1 MSRIKSLGTVLIL
14 SVVLVIAA
22 AVAGIVLYVS
32 KSSYNISL
40 HLEQQAMEQI
50 SSATQ
55 MSLDRYIEGTKTIVD
70 SLAAQ
75 KALTEAFEGDPKR
88 AKDRLREYIKIHKEY
103 WALFIFDANG
113 VILAGYNAKG
123 DDLTGQSRAD
133 RDYVKAVLGGQDLF
147 LAKEV
152 IKAKSGDGD
161 LLIFSVARAVK
172 DANGKVLGGVGAFPK
187 WETFTQAF
195 IDPPRFGERG
205 YGFMLDA
212 KGRIIAH
219 ALDKSLM
226 LKDIS
231 DLDFVRKSL
240 ELKNGTLFYDWKG
253 EEKFMTVSTDPDTGW
268 VVCMS
273 AYVDEMT
280 AQARTQRNVLIG
292 IGLAALL
299 ALVGGITL
307 LVRRQVASPI
317 NEIKNFTKA
326 IAEGDLKAELGAT
339 FHYELADLAQN
350 IRAMVA
356 ELKVKLG
363 FAQGV
368 LSGIVLPA
376 AAVDKDN
383 RVTFVNP
390 EMLETLELTGTPSTY
405 LGQTSGTMIY
415 NDEKRDT
422 LSLKALRENKKLQ
435 AEVGYDTRS
444 GTHKVFDVTSTPIH
458 DLDGNLLGTLAL
470 WFELTDIREQQKK
483 IEEQNQRIARA
494 AAAANTVSDQVA
506 SASEE
511 LAAQIEQSSRGSD
524 EQRERTAEAATAME
538 EMNSTVMEVARSAGT
553 ASDLA
558 DQAKQKA
565 QQGADLVNQV
575 VETISGV
582 ERQSMAL
589 KTDMTELGKQA
600 EGIGQIMNVIS
611 DIADQ
616 TNLLALNAAIEAA
629 RAGDAGRGFAVV
641 ADEVRKLAEKTM
653 HATNEVGD
661 YIRAV
666 QESARKNIQNTET
679 ATQAVQTSTQ
689 LAHRSGEAL
698 REIVGMVDSTADQVR
713 GIATASEEQS
723 AASEEIS
730 RSTEQINRIAA
741 ETAEAMRQSGQA
753 VSDLARLA
761 SDLKGIISDM
771 NKS

>member
-1 MSRIKSLGTVLIL
+1 
-14 SVVLVIAA
+14 
-22 AVAGIVLYVS
+22 
-32 KSSYNISL
+32 
-40 HLEQQAMEQI
+40 
-50 SSATQ
+50 
-55 MSLDRYIEGTKTIVD
+55 
-70 SLAAQ
+70 
-75 KALTEAFEGDPKR
+75 
-88 AKDRLREYIKIHKEY
+88 
-103 WALFIFDANG
+103 
-113 VILAGYNAKG
+113 
-123 DDLTGQSRAD
+123 
-133 RDYVKAVLGGQDLF
+133 
-147 LAKEV
+147 
-152 IKAKSGDGD
+152 
-161 LLIFSVARAVK
+161 
-172 DANGKVLGGVGAFPK
+172 
-187 WETFTQAF
+187 
-195 IDPPRFGERG
+195 
-205 YGFMLDA
+205 MLDA

-219 ALDKSLM
+219 ALDKSLI

-231 DLDFVRKSL
+231 DQDFVRKSL

-280 AQARTQRNVLIG
+280 AQARTQRNVLAG
-292 IGLAALL
+292 IGLVALL
-299 ALVGGITL
+299 ALVGAITL

-350 IRAMVA
+350 IRAMVT

-390 EMLETLELTGTPSTY
+390 EMLEALELVGTPSSH
-405 LGQTSGTMIY
+405 LGQTSGKMIY
-415 NDEKRDT
+415 NDENHET
-422 LSLKALRENKKLQ
+422 LSIKALRENRKLQ

-444 GTHKVFDVTSTPIH
+444 GKHKVFDVASTPIH

-470 WFELTDIREQQKK
+470 WFELTDIREQQRK

-589 KTDMTELGKQA
+589 KPDMTALGKQA
-600 EGIGQIMNVIS
+600 EGIGQIMYVIS

-616 TNLLALNAAIEAA
+616 NNLLALNAAIEPPA
-629 RAGDAGRGFAVV
+629 RATPG
-641 ADEVRKLAEKTM
+641 
-653 HATNEVGD
+653 
-661 YIRAV
+661 
-666 QESARKNIQNTET
+666 
-679 ATQAVQTSTQ
+679 
-689 LAHRSGEAL
+689 
-698 REIVGMVDSTADQVR
+698 
-713 GIATASEEQS
+713 
-723 AASEEIS
+723 AASP
-730 RSTEQINRIAA
+730 
-741 ETAEAMRQSGQA
+741 
-753 VSDLARLA
+753 
-761 SDLKGIISDM
+761 
-771 NKS
+771 